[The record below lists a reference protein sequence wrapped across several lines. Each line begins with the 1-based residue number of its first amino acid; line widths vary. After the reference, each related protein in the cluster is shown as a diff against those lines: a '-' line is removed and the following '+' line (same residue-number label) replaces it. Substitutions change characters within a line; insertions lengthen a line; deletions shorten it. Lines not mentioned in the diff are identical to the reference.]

1 MPIFAGTSEQILM
14 AASKPGGLQL
24 AIATGRSVVI
34 KPRHFA
40 GPRLAPQAAVPAAH
54 LLRCPQ
60 VPPPAGP
67 GTLSV
72 LPAIVAPRA
81 RRRPVAIRRR
91 HRRLPRLTVVITLV
105 CGWCGIR
112 LLRLR
117 AVERAETVRKAT
129 SYDASPSS
137 NSSSSSRASGSR
149 NCRIGL
155 MPSAGS
161 AGGTGANEY
170 FP

>member
-24 AIATGRSVVI
+24 AIVTGRSVVI

-67 GTLSV
+67 GTFVS
-72 LPAIVAPRA
+72 APRYRRASRSPTPGSDTTTSPATSPSDRRDHA
-81 RRRPVAIRRR
+81 RLRLVWDTSAQTQGGRAGRNCAEGDEL
-91 HRRLPRLTVVITLV
+91 RRLALVEFLIVVTGVGITQLPGGLDAFGRV
-105 CGWCGIR
+105 CRGHGR
-112 LLRLR
+112 
-117 AVERAETVRKAT
+117 E
-129 SYDASPSS
+129 
-137 NSSSSSRASGSR
+137 
-149 NCRIGL
+149 
-155 MPSAGS
+155 
-161 AGGTGANEY
+161 
-170 FP
+170 